1 MRSRTPLAVVLVL
14 ASPLAAASA
23 HAGETAVPAGGTAV
37 PAGAAHAPAGPPVP
51 LCAQPDAEVL
61 PLVGEV
67 RDGPATVRAGDGPSG
82 FTVRV
87 HNTGRVTCH
96 RVHPVVLLLDEDR
109 ALVPSQL
116 RLDFHDG
123 RRWLPVRLRHTS
135 RDENVGVL
143 DGGRGFRGFTVRP
156 GAKKD
161 VRLRLAV
168 REDARPNRVAVQAAL
183 VQHHDRDGHWV
194 GHSDTYTFALRGAD
208 GTGTRPPAH
217 PPRSERPADPP
228 RATGFPARP
237 SGRPVP
243 VPVPPSPWPL
253 PDPWATTEPPSA
265 SRFPTEIPVP
275 SGRPVSPPPSARET
289 GPATPGPYDT
299 LRPGHP
305 DADEPAGQR
314 PPRDHAD
321 GGRDSRTEAP
331 GRTPG
336 GGSGDAPRH
345 PGHESGKAR
354 PELAETGGSVTSLG
368 LLAAGLLVSGTVLL
382 EVARRLRGA

>member
-1 MRSRTPLAVVLVL
+1 MRSRTPLALLLVL

-23 HAGETAVPAGGTAV
+23 HAGDTAV

-61 PLVGEV
+61 PLVGQL

-96 RVHPVVLLLDEDR
+96 RVHPVVLVLDEHR

-143 DGGRGFRGFTVRP
+143 EGGQGFRGFTVRP

-183 VQHHDRDGHWV
+183 VQHHDRDGHWA

-217 PPRSERPADPP
+217 PPRNERPADPP
-228 RATGFPARP
+228 RATGSPARP
-237 SGRPVP
+237 PGRP

-253 PDPWATTEPPSA
+253 PDPWATTETPSA
-265 SRFPTEIPVP
+265 SRFPAEVPVP
-275 SGRPVSPPPSARET
+275 SSRPVSPPPPAPET
-289 GPATPGPYDT
+289 GPASPGPGDA
-299 LRPGHP
+299 LPPGHP
-305 DADEPAGQR
+305 DAEEPAGEM
-314 PPRDHAD
+314 PPRGHAD
-321 GGRDSRTEAP
+321 GGRDSRTGAP
-331 GRTPG
+331 GRTPETG
-336 GGSGDAPRH
+336 PGDAPRH
-345 PGHESGKAR
+345 PGHESGKGR
-354 PELAETGGSVTSLG
+354 LELAETGRSPTSLG
-368 LLAAGLLVSGTVLL
+368 LLAAGLLVLGAALL
-382 EVARRLRGA
+382 EVARRLRRA

>member
-1 MRSRTPLAVVLVL
+1 MRSRSRTPLALALVL
-14 ASPLAAASA
+14 ASPLATASA
-23 HAGETAVPAGGTAV
+23 HTGDTAE
-37 PAGAAHAPAGPPVP
+37 AAHAPAGPPIP

-67 RDGPATVRAGDGPSG
+67 RDGPATLRAGDGPSG

-135 RDENVGVL
+135 RNENVGVL
-143 DGGRGFRGFTVRP
+143 DGGQGFRGFTVRP
-156 GAKKD
+156 GARKD

-168 REDARPNRVAVQAAL
+168 REDARPDRVAVQAAL

-194 GHSDTYTFALRGAD
+194 GHSDTYTFALRPVD
-208 GTGTRPPAH
+208 GTGTRPPVPPAH

-228 RATGFPARP
+228 GATESPARP
-237 SGRPVP
+237 PGRP

-275 SGRPVSPPPSARET
+275 SGRPVSPPPSAREAS
-289 GPATPGPYDT
+289 PVSPGPYDT
-299 LRPGHP
+299 LPSGHP
-305 DADEPAGQR
+305 DAEAPAGET

-321 GGRDSRTEAP
+321 GGPDSRTDAP
-331 GRTPG
+331 GHTPET
-336 GGSGDAPRH
+336 GSGDAPRH
-345 PGHESGKAR
+345 PGHESGKGR
-354 PELAETGGSVTSLG
+354 PELAETGAGVTSLG
-368 LLAAGLLVSGTVLL
+368 LLAAGLLVSGAALL
-382 EVARRLRGA
+382 EVARRLRRS

>member
-1 MRSRTPLAVVLVL
+1 MRSRTPLALALVL

-23 HAGETAVPAGGTAV
+23 HAGDTAMTAV

-51 LCAQPDAEVL
+51 LCVQPDAEVL

-109 ALVPSQL
+109 ALAPSQL

-135 RDENVGVL
+135 RNENVGVL
-143 DGGRGFRGFTVRP
+143 DGGQSFRGFTVRP
-156 GAKKD
+156 GGRKD

-183 VQHHDRDGHWV
+183 VQHHDRDGHWA

-208 GTGTRPPAH
+208 GTRPPAH
-217 PPRSERPADPP
+217 PPRSERPADPSG
-228 RATGFPARP
+228 AMESPARP
-237 SGRPVP
+237 PGRP

-253 PDPWATTEPPSA
+253 PDPWARTEPPSA
-265 SRFPTEIPVP
+265 SRFPTEIPVA

-289 GPATPGPYDT
+289 GRASPGPYAS
-299 LRPGHP
+299 LPPGHP
-305 DADEPAGQR
+305 DADVPAGGR
-314 PPRDHAD
+314 PPRDQAD
-321 GGRDSRTEAP
+321 GDREGRTDPP

-336 GGSGDAPRH
+336 TGSGDAPRH
-345 PGHESGKAR
+345 PGHESGKGR
-354 PELAETGGSVTSLG
+354 PELAETGAGVTSLG
-368 LLAAGLLVSGTVLL
+368 LLAAGLLVSGAALL
-382 EVARRLRGA
+382 EVARRLRRA

>member
-23 HAGETAVPAGGTAV
+23 HAGETALPAGNT
-37 PAGAAHAPAGPPVP
+37 AGAARAPAGPPVP

-67 RDGPATVRAGDGPSG
+67 RDGAATVRAGDGPSG

-135 RDENVGVL
+135 REENVGVL
-143 DGGRGFRGFTVRP
+143 EGGQGFRGFTVRP
-156 GAKKD
+156 GAEKD

-194 GHSDTYTFALRGAD
+194 GHSDTYTFALRAAD
-208 GTGTRPPAH
+208 GTGTRPPVPPAH
-217 PPRSERPADPP
+217 PPRSHRPADPSH
-228 RATGFPARP
+228 ATESPERP
-237 SGRPVP
+237 PGRP

-275 SGRPVSPPPSARET
+275 SGRPVSPPLSEGDAV
-289 GPATPGPYDT
+289 PASPGPYEVVP
-299 LRPGHP
+299 PGHP
-305 DADEPAGQR
+305 DADVPPGES
-314 PPRDHAD
+314 PPREDAD
-321 GGRDSRTEAP
+321 PDRDGRTEVP

-336 GGSGDAPRH
+336 TGPGDPPRH

-354 PELAETGGSVTSLG
+354 PELAETGGDAASLG
-368 LLAAGLLVSGTVLL
+368 LLAAGLLVSGLALL
-382 EVARRLRGA
+382 EVARRLRRA